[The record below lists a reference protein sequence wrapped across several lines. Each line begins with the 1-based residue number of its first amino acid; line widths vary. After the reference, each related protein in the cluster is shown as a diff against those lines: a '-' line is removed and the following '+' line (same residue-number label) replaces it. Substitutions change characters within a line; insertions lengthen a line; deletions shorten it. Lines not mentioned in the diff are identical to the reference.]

1 MNPEGTTTPLGM
13 MLSLMIES
21 GISNHPH
28 PSIASIYFEVVNRYS
43 GFFEKHSNY
52 LPIALQSFLDARGL
66 FHRVKSVR
74 LRTNYLFLK
83 FVKSM
88 KKFLVPYVEGMLTVL
103 QVCFFLNRAVCSTYF
118 PYFLQG
124 AACCSA
130 SFYSDCRG
138 HFKDWRL

>member
-1 MNPEGTTTPLGM
+1 MIIHLFLDSYKIFFQPFLGPPLFMTPEGMTTPLGIL
-13 MLSLMIES
+13 LSLMVES

-43 GFFEKHSNY
+43 GFFEKHINY

-66 FHRVKSVR
+66 FHPVKSVR

-103 QVCFFLNRAVCSTYF
+103 QVF
-118 PYFLQG
+118 
-124 AACCSA
+124 
-130 SFYSDCRG
+130 SFDDS
-138 HFKDWRL
+138 FILM